1 MGGVLDWST
10 TPGSNTTVDG
20 VSIAEGMQA
29 GLVNNGMRAIMAL
42 VREWQLDASGV
53 VTAGAGNA
61 YTITSN
67 QGIAAYA
74 DGLRFSFRADR
85 NNTGASTLN
94 VDGRGAKAL
103 RKTAA
108 GALTALAADD
118 IVAEAVYDVVYDV
131 SSDVFVVVGTHGV
144 AGLTAFGQSLISAAD
159 AAAGRTVLSLGT
171 VATESIVPLAK
182 GGTGVALVDPNADRI
197 LFWDDSAGA
206 VAFLEAG
213 AGLTISGTTIS
224 SGARVLLA
232 TKTASASATLDFTE
246 FNNAAYKWYEFEPDD
261 ILPATDG
268 ATFRMRFSTNAGVSY
283 DSGASDYSYGNVIM
297 EDSGTPQN
305 DNSGGA
311 TFINLMNG
319 YGAGL
324 GAAAGELGVRGTLKL
339 YGAGNAAS
347 KTSVNGLLMAENTS
361 GRMSSEW
368 VSGRRTTAQDTDAVR
383 FYMSAG
389 NITSGTIRMYGI
401 VA

>member
-10 TPGSNTTVDG
+10 TPSSNTTVDG

-85 NNTGASTLN
+85 NNTGAATLD

-103 RKTAA
+103 RKTSA

-118 IVAEAVYDVVYDV
+118 LVAEAVYDVVYDA
-131 SSDVFVVVGTHGV
+131 SSDVFVIVGTHGV

-206 VAFLEAG
+206 VAFLGAG

-246 FNNAAYKWYEFEPDD
+246 FNNATYRWYEFELED
-261 ILPATDG
+261 ILPATD
-268 ATFRMRFSTNAGVSY
+268 ATVLRLRTSTNGGSSY
-283 DSGASDYSYGNVIM
+283 DAGASDYSYGNMMM
-297 EDSGTPQN
+297 EDGGTPQN
-305 DNSGGA
+305 DNSNAA
-311 TFINLMNG
+311 THINLIG
-319 YGAGL
+319 GTYSGIGS
-324 GAAAGELGVRGTLKL
+324 AAGELGVRGTIKI
-339 YGAGNAAS
+339 YGAGSAAS
-347 KTSVNGLLMAENTS
+347 KTTVLGN
-361 GRMSSEW
+361 
-368 VSGRRTTAQDTDAVR
+368 VSGENSISRLVGSTIFGRRNAAQDTDAVR
-383 FYMSAG
+383 FLFSAG
-389 NITSGTIRMYGI
+389 NITSGTIRMYGL
-401 VA
+401 A

>member
-85 NNTGASTLN
+85 NNTGAATLD

-108 GALTALAADD
+108 GALAALAADD
-118 IVAEAVYDVVYDV
+118 LVAEAVYDVVYDA
-131 SSDVFVVVGTHGV
+131 SSDVFVIVGTHGV

-206 VAFLEAG
+206 VAFLGAG

-246 FNNAAYKWYEFEPDD
+246 FNNAVYKWYEFE
-261 ILPATDG
+261 LENVKPATDG
-268 ATFRMRFSTNAGVSY
+268 VYLRARFSTDGGAAY
-283 DSGASDYSYGNVIM
+283 DSGASNYQYMGYACGSLGL
-297 EDSGTPQN
+297 QN
-305 DNSGGA
+305 HASAGA
-311 TFINLMNG
+311 VAIDLT
-319 YGAGL
+319 YV
-324 GAAAGELGVRGTLKL
+324 GAANIGNAAAELGVTGIVKVYNASLS
-339 YGAGNAAS
+339 AGYTRLFAS
-347 KTSVNGLLMAENTS
+347 LEYDDTTTTVVNMGLS
-361 GRMSSEW
+361 GS
-368 VSGRRTTAQDTDAVR
+368 RRAAQDTDAMR
-383 FYMSAG
+383 FLMSSG
-389 NITSGTIRMYGI
+389 NIASGTIRMYGI
-401 VA
+401 AA

>member
-10 TPGSNTTVDG
+10 TPDSNTTVDG

-85 NNTGASTLN
+85 NNTGAATLN

-131 SSDVFVVVGTHGV
+131 SSDVFVLVNSPAPEVLP
-144 AGLTAFGQSLISAAD
+144 GLTATVTELNYTDGVTSAIQTQLD
-159 AAAGRTVLSLGT
+159 AKQ
-171 VATESIVPLAK
+171 ATITTLALAN
-182 GGTGVALVDPNADRI
+182 GGTGAALVDPNADRI
-197 LFWDDSAGA
+197 MFWDDSAGA
-206 VAFLEAG
+206 TAYLEPG
-213 AGLTISGTTIS
+213 GGMVISGTTIDVSGTVAAQNVNSGS
-224 SGARVLLA
+224 SV
-232 TKTASASATLDFTE
+232 DFTVPSTATRIIIQ
-246 FNNAAYKWYEFEPDD
+246 FDAVSLNGTDN
-261 ILPATDG
+261 ILVQIGDSGGIETTGYVSSSAG
-268 ATFRMRFSTNAGVSY
+268 QSSTVGLIIAVGGTTGRVIGEMSM
-283 DSGASDYSYGNVIM
+283 SSVGASDRWIASHAVSYASGSSTHGGGSKTLSAAITTIRITRDGT
-297 EDSGTPQN
+297 DSF
-305 DNSGGA
+305 D
-311 TFINLMNG
+311 
-319 YGAGL
+319 GAGL
-324 GAAAGELGVRGTLKL
+324 
-339 YGAGNAAS
+339 
-347 KTSVNGLLMAENTS
+347 
-361 GRMSSEW
+361 
-368 VSGRRTTAQDTDAVR
+368 VS
-383 FYMSAG
+383 
-389 NITSGTIRMYGI
+389 IRYFL
-401 VA
+401 

>member
-10 TPGSNTTVDG
+10 TPDSNTTVDG

-85 NNTGASTLN
+85 NNTGAATLN

-131 SSDVFVVVGTHGV
+131 SSDVFVLVNSPAPEVLP
-144 AGLTAFGQSLISAAD
+144 GLTATVTELNYTDGVTSAIQ
-159 AAAGRTVLSLGT
+159 TQLN
-171 VATESIVPLAK
+171 AK
-182 GGTGVALVDPNADRI
+182 APTIADPNADRI
-197 LFWDDSAGA
+197 RFWDDSAGA
-206 VAFLEAG
+206 EAWLTAG
-213 AGLTISGTTIS
+213 TGLTITDTTLSVVSETLTSVVSLSGVAPINVTTAITGAPSYVELWFNGMSLSSTGHAFVQLGDAGFVTTGYDS
-224 SGARVLLA
+224 SGASNGSGVAA
-232 TKTASASATLDFTE
+232 TNGFIVRIGVAAQAFTGTMIMRRTPGTNIWIANYNG
-246 FNNAAYKWYEFEPDD
+246 FV
-261 ILPATDG
+261 DG
-268 ATFRMRFSTNAGVSY
+268 VISY
-283 DSGASDYSYGNVIM
+283 MSGAGKVTLTGSLERIRVAATAANDFDG
-297 EDSGTPQN
+297 SGTV
-305 DNSGGA
+305 
-311 TFINLMNG
+311 
-319 YGAGL
+319 Y
-324 GAAAGELGVRGTLKL
+324 
-339 YGAGNAAS
+339 
-347 KTSVNGLLMAENTS
+347 
-361 GRMSSEW
+361 
-368 VSGRRTTAQDTDAVR
+368 AVYR
-383 FYMSAG
+383 
-389 NITSGTIRMYGI
+389 
-401 VA
+401 